1 MQNNRT
7 EKIITEVIQYFKRN
21 YGYAYL
27 KDLKKE
33 GVHTDTVR
41 KLLKDGI
48 IEKVKPGVY
57 KLTDLP
63 MLSNQSMI
71 DICMAMP
78 KAVVCLHSALSYYGL
93 TTTLPSLVLVAIS
106 RDSKPVK
113 IAYPPVE
120 VFYFSRQNYRTEI
133 DEIHEKTGKFK
144 IYNIEK
150 TIIDCFRYRNKLGED
165 TALEGLRNYL
175 KGENSNINKLLKY
188 AKIGRMTNII
198 KPYIEAML
206 TQ

>member
-1 MQNNRT
+1 M
-7 EKIITEVIQYFKRN
+7 EVIQYFKKN

-27 KDLKKE
+27 KDLK
-33 GVHTDTVR
+33 
-41 KLLKDGI
+41 
-48 IEKVKPGVY
+48 
-57 KLTDLP
+57 
-63 MLSNQSMI
+63 NQSMI
-71 DICMAMP
+71 DVCMAMP
-78 KAVVCLHSALSYYGL
+78 KAVVCLHSALSYYNL
-93 TTTLPSLVLVAIS
+93 TTTLPSLVMAAIS
-106 RDSKPVK
+106 RESKPVK
-113 IAYPPVE
+113 IEYPPVD
-120 VFYFSRQNYRTEI
+120 VFYFSVQNYQTGI
-133 DEIHEKTGKFK
+133 DEIYEKTGKFK

-175 KGENSNINKLLKY
+175 KRKNYNINKLLEY